1 MKQTLITDYMTPV
14 HTFRLGK
21 VRGTNYSKKTPP
33 QNRIIV
39 DDQLLIYDGTH
50 KPGGWRGA
58 WSTVRP
64 LQISWEECALF
75 GMNNQRYVFMK
86 HGVLEKQFFLDTIRT
101 D

>member
-1 MKQTLITDYMTPV
+1 MKQTLITDYMSPV

-39 DDQLLIYDGTH
+39 DDQLLIFSD
-50 KPGGWRGA
+50 PRRDWQGA
-58 WSTVRP
+58 WGTIYP
-64 LQISWEECALF
+64 LEISWEECALF